1 MSNSNVN
8 EKELVS
14 MLAKIIKTAN
24 MHERAKSNVYR
35 SGKFKNTS
43 MLSAFKQ
50 ALINHEA
57 KQEEKHGK
65 IT

>member
-1 MSNSNVN
+1 
-8 EKELVS
+8 

-43 MLSAFKQ
+43 MLYAFKQ